1 MPWFDLC
8 PWLVALAPFFG
19 LFCSAFA
26 RRKDPK
32 IVGDKV
38 YRHDPP
44 ARISHW
50 AHAAGTT
57 VCIISGIV
65 MGLRFTPAFVSDG
78 PDAVVWMN
86 VHFVACVLFLFGTF
100 FYLGNTIVSRYRFGE
115 HLPTKNAIGY
125 TIRHYGLLIGIKK
138 FTMPPEDK
146 YFESEKVAYVYALLV
161 STLLIVSGLVKAA
174 AHVFVT
180 LPDEL
185 MNVLT
190 WTHDIA
196 GAAMLL
202 FLVAHVFF
210 AVIAPFSWKT
220 FPSMFFGWM
229 PREEAEKEHAGW
241 LTRLEQSGA
250 VADEPAESES
260 PSAPVRPA
268 PTPSAPTTSGR

>member
-8 PWLVALAPFFG
+8 PWLVALAPFLG

-26 RRKDPK
+26 RRKDPI

-50 AHAAGTT
+50 AHAIGTT
-57 VCIISGIV
+57 VCIVSGIV
-65 MGLRFTPAFVSDG
+65 MGLRFTPAFVTDG
-78 PDAVVWMN
+78 PDAIVWMN

-100 FYLGNTIVSRYRFGE
+100 FYLGNTVVSRYRFGE

-125 TIRHYGLLIGIKK
+125 TIRHYGLLVGIKK

-146 YFESEKVAYVYALLV
+146 YFESEKVAYVYALIV
-161 STLLIVSGLVKAA
+161 SVLLIVSGLFKAA
-174 AHVFVT
+174 AHVFLT

-185 MNVLT
+185 MNVLS

-220 FPSMFFGWM
+220 FPSMFIGWM

-241 LTRLEQSGA
+241 LERLEQTGS
-250 VADEPAESES
+250 VADAADESEQ
-260 PSAPVRPA
+260 PPAQPMPAKPV
-268 PTPSAPTTSGR
+268 PTTPGR